1 MKQIQTYLTAWSAH
15 RIKHLDKEMR
25 YEDSYA
31 LSQEFCEWI
40 TCFDTYPEG
49 INASTLE
56 VPDFNK
62 ENRTSLS
69 TQS

>member
-15 RIKHLDKEMR
+15 RIKQLDKEMR

-40 TCFDTYPEG
+40 TCFDAYPEG

-56 VPDFNK
+56 VPDINK